1 MKTLFTTLGIKEH
14 SIEGILEL
22 FILDMKRYH
31 ISPPLNMRLKN
42 GNRQIV
48 LAAYAEHIYLRLA
61 LCNYFIIQSEAF
73 LSQSAFT
80 CLKLIIETLK
90 QGVNN
95 VQS

>member
-1 MKTLFTTLGIKEH
+1 MKTLFTTLGIKER

-42 GNRQIV
+42 GNRKIV
-48 LAAYAEHIYLRLA
+48 LAAYAEHIYFRLA
-61 LCNYFIIQSEAF
+61 LCNYFIIQIESF
-73 LSQSAFT
+73 SSQSAFT
-80 CLKLIIETLK
+80 CSKLTIETLK

-95 VQS
+95 IQS